1 MLRVFRQ
8 LHESVIHVQL
18 HVTVK
23 QRQTGIN
30 FRQSSC
36 ESPVQSSRSADLDK
50 SPGNS
55 GGSFVRQRAN
65 LPERARNET

>member
-18 HVTVK
+18 DVTVK

-30 FRQSSC
+30 P
-36 ESPVQSSRSADLDK
+36 PVIL
-50 SPGNS
+50 GIS
-55 GGSFVRQRAN
+55 GSI
-65 LPERARNET
+65 LP